1 MELSEK
7 SRLRDRIKTESIKNK
22 EGLFQIS
29 STVSCSSVLL
39 QKFASILFGYA
50 DHLLFIQQIHT
61 RTYLLIRYIQWEFSL
76 AHKRQLPIGDA
87 NASSCLVSFW
97 PAVSSHSAENQ
108 QVNSGF
114 LCQMS
119 KISALKG
126 KRRKILFFASS
137 SIWRGLKITNFAQ
150 GEALK
155 CRQRQ
160 CGNIFDCRASKF
172 ARRLGQLLW
181 LSSAFVWSVERCGAD
196 RRRLPPMRV
205 KVSFVEYMHFPAGQ
219 EIAAMLKTGAA
230 CNFGGLNTTW
240 VLGTWHSGRK
250 GIGNYYKQLLNANWN
265 SVYIPFIK
273 VQLNLKYC
281 HGMTGM
287 IWNSFVKVM
296 I

>member
-137 SIWRGLKITNFAQ
+137 SIWRGLKTTNFAQ

-181 LSSAFVWSVERCGAD
+181 LSSAFVECGEVRCWQA
-196 RRRLPPMRV
+196 
-205 KVSFVEYMHFPAGQ
+205 K
-219 EIAAMLKTGAA
+219 IAANA
-230 CNFGGLNTTW
+230 
-240 VLGTWHSGRK
+240 RK
-250 GIGNYYKQLLNANWN
+250 GVICWIHAFSGWTRNRCDVKDGCSMQLRRA
-265 SVYIPFIK
+265 
-273 VQLNLKYC
+273 KY
-281 HGMTGM
+281 HVSA
-287 IWNSFVKVM
+287 WDVAQW
-296 I
+296 